1 MADKNPTNMFM
12 DMFRSFGG
20 DLNLPGPQV
29 NDVLDYH
36 RRNIQAL
43 QEAAQSASA
52 GGQALMSK
60 QREALEEALADITE
74 MVQNAS
80 QSGADPSQVMTSQT
94 EFAKKSFETTV
105 KNATEMGGIVRD
117 SGAEAYE
124 VLKTRV
130 EESMSELSGG
140 LKKD

>member
-1 MADKNPTNMFM
+1 MADKNPANMFM
-12 DMFRSFGG
+12 DMFKSFGS
-20 DLNLPGPQV
+20 DLKLPGPQV

-43 QEAAQSASA
+43 QEAAQMASA
-52 GGQALMSK
+52 GGQALMGK
-60 QREALEEALADITE
+60 QREALEETLADIAE
-74 MVQNAS
+74 MVQS
-80 QSGADPSQVMTSQT
+80 GTQGGADPSQMMTNHA

-105 KNATEMGGIVRD
+105 KNATEMGEIVRS
-117 SGAEAYE
+117 SGTDAYG

-130 EESMSELSGG
+130 EESISEISSG